1 MGAQV
6 AARASMLRR
15 TYSSVSGSGSVAST
29 ASTNGSLAATS
40 SAIRRRRSIFLAP
53 PHCAARRP
61 PGRSMACR
69 RRKSSP
75 WSAIQWNTALEKIA
89 STGSSSFSSVRSAT
103 CARSTGRRTAVT
115 FATIEA
121 EPSTAITL
129 PRGRRS
135 TSIEVARPLPQ
146 PASSTVSPPSA
157 DSTPDLP
164 AGPLVDSATRDWDAS
179 SYHRVSIPHEEWA
192 ASILERL
199 PLDGGETV
207 LDAGCG
213 SGRATSMLVDRLPR
227 GRVIAV
233 DGSASMVAKVTA
245 VLRPVDR
252 AQVADL
258 TELKLDEPVDAIFSS
273 AVFHWIADHG
283 LLFRRLHAMLRPGGL
298 LAAQCG
304 GSIWVLKWR

>member
-1 MGAQV
+1 
-6 AARASMLRR
+6 
-15 TYSSVSGSGSVAST
+15 
-29 ASTNGSLAATS
+29 
-40 SAIRRRRSIFLAP
+40 
-53 PHCAARRP
+53 
-61 PGRSMACR
+61 
-69 RRKSSP
+69 
-75 WSAIQWNTALEKIA
+75 
-89 STGSSSFSSVRSAT
+89 
-103 CARSTGRRTAVT
+103 
-115 FATIEA
+115 
-121 EPSTAITL
+121 
-129 PRGRRS
+129 
-135 TSIEVARPLPQ
+135 
-146 PASSTVSPPSA
+146 
-157 DSTPDLP
+157 
-164 AGPLVDSATRDWDAS
+164 VDSATRDWDAS

-304 GSIWVLKWR
+304 GARNIERLRRIADEVAASEPFVDAVLATEPEPLTLEYVRLNIEARAAT